1 MTQKVMT
8 SNRPV
13 KFIDFTEEIMKSFE
27 RKAAPKKPR
36 IKLDL
41 WQIKSLE
48 KAFEDDSHPS
58 QKAKTK
64 LSALLGITI
73 KSIQIWFQNKRA
85 KEKTKRDQS
94 ETESDSTPFTSEQE
108 VFPPHENIPLPAEPE
123 KKVTAQKYEESH
135 FRLSNAPTPFDMS
148 DISDLTMTY
157 DISQINDSFSFD
169 HQQNTTYSEYDS
181 FLSSFSAPLCMPEE
195 KPEAARQ
202 TYSSSQNGVFEQTPL
217 FSTLNQHKCHLTN
230 GNLTYTTDLERL
242 DFFNELQHHM
252 TNSII

>member
-1 MTQKVMT
+1 MT

-123 KKVTAQKYEESH
+123 KKVTAQKYEENH

-202 TYSSSQNGVFEQTPL
+202 TYLSSQNGVFDQTPL
-217 FSTLNQHKCHLTN
+217 FSTLNQQKCHLTN